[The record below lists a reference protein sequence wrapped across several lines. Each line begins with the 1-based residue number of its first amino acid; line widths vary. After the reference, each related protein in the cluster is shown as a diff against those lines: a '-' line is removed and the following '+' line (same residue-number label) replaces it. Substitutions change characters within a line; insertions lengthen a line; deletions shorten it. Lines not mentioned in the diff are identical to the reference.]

1 MLRKVLWWADVLL
14 GLWIAAAPWV
24 LGYRTVEPA
33 LYNGVIAGLA
43 VAVLAFIGW
52 LHEQGVFG
60 RSHGQT
66 TKASTASFGGASGAR
81 AA

>member
-1 MLRKVLWWADVLL
+1 MLRKVLWWVNILL
-14 GLWIAAAPWV
+14 GLWIAAAPFA
-24 LGYRTVEPA
+24 LGYQTVQPA

-52 LHEQGVFG
+52 LVEQGVLRWG
-60 RSHGQT
+60 RAPT
-66 TKASTASFGGASGAR
+66 STRLGEATGAR

>member
-1 MLRKVLWWADVLL
+1 MLRKVLWWADILL

-52 LHEQGVFG
+52 LDEQGVFG
-60 RSHGQT
+60 RASGH
-66 TKASTASFGGASGAR
+66 AAHSSTASIGGASGAR